1 MVWEAGGRR
10 VHGALRGD
18 ADTDL
23 VRAAQDGNSEAYGEL
38 VGRYQDSI
46 YTVVSGKVADR
57 EDALDLV
64 QETFVRAYRAL
75 GGFRQEA
82 GFYTWLYRIAVRL
95 CIDHSR
101 KRKRHQEPVSL
112 DQYLLQDPIVEPAD
126 TSPARDPERAA
137 INLHLRAALHT
148 ALQQLSEPFR
158 AAVILHDVEGLSQEE
173 IARIMDCPIGTAKS
187 RIQRGRYQLRDLLRP
202 FVQPDA

>member
-1 MVWEAGGRR
+1 MGCEAGVRR
-10 VHGALRGD
+10 VHGARRGD

-23 VRAAQDGNSEAYGEL
+23 VRAAQAGDSEAYGEL
-38 VGRYQDSI
+38 VGRYQDCI
-46 YTVVSGKVADR
+46 YTIVSDRVADR

-64 QETFVRAYRAL
+64 QETFFRAYRAL

-101 KRKRHQEPVSL
+101 KRKRRQEPVSL
-112 DQYLLQDPIVEPAD
+112 DQYLLQDPIAEPAA
-126 TSPARDPERAA
+126 TSPACDPERST
-137 INLHLRAALHT
+137 INLHLRAALST
-148 ALQQLSEPFR
+148 ALQQLSEPYR
-158 AAVILHDVEGLSQEE
+158 AAVILHDVEGLSQEK

-202 FVQPDA
+202 FVRPDA

>member
-1 MVWEAGGRR
+1 MAWGAGVRR
-10 VHGALRGD
+10 VHGARRSD

-23 VRAAQDGNSEAYGEL
+23 VRAAQDGDSEAYGEL
-38 VGRYQDSI
+38 VGRYQGCI
-46 YTVVSGKVADR
+46 YTVVSGRVTDR

-82 GFYTWLYRIAVRL
+82 GFYTWIYRIAVRL

-101 KRKRHQEPVSL
+101 KRKRRQEPVSL
-112 DQYLLQDPIVEPAD
+112 DQYLLQDPIAEPAD
-126 TSPARDPERAA
+126 TSPACDPERAA

-148 ALQQLSEPFR
+148 ALQQLSEPYR
-158 AAVILHDVEGLSQEE
+158 AAVILHDVEGLSQEK
-173 IARIMDCPIGTAKS
+173 IAQIMDCPIGTAKS
-187 RIQRGRYQLRDLLRP
+187 RIQRGRYRLRDLLRP